1 MSPSERGR
9 RAAGRERSRQG
20 RAAGLDGLRGLAAL
34 SVVCFHVW
42 LYRFPDPTHV
52 RRRGALDYA
61 LSDFRLGLILFF
73 VLSGYLLYRGFAR
86 AALRRDGFVDVRLY
100 LRRRVARVVPAY
112 YLAMLGTLVL
122 LWGARNT
129 PGVRLP
135 AHQSDVALFA
145 FFAQNYSSHTL
156 LTLNPVTWTLCL
168 EVLFYTLLPL
178 LGVLAYRWSG
188 GRARRQAAALCGL
201 IALGL
206 VWNAGVFLAR
216 GGMVASKAL
225 PAYLPYF
232 GLGML
237 LALWVEREVARR
249 GERPRLG
256 ARATLA
262 LATLGLLGVVG
273 NAVWHSS
280 GAADVVPLLAAT
292 LQNLPAG
299 IGFAALVAAVVAGRG
314 AGARWSRFRPLAALG
329 VVSYGVYLWHLPL
342 MLFGKRLE
350 LLPHAFLPRLVVV
363 LAPAVAAG
371 TLSWLLVERT
381 MLALAAR
388 SERPRGARRRIGTAL
403 EARAAP

>member
-9 RAAGRERSRQG
+9 

-52 RRRGALDYA
+52 ERRAVLDYV
-61 LSDFRLGLILFF
+61 LSDFRHGLLLFF

-86 AALRRDGFVDVRLY
+86 AALRGDGFVDVRLY

-112 YLAMLGTLVL
+112 YVAMLGTFVL

-135 AHQSDVALFA
+135 AHQGDLVLFL
-145 FFAQNYSSHTL
+145 FFAQNFSSHTL
-156 LTLNPVTWTLCL
+156 LTFNPVTWTLCL
-168 EVLFYTLLPL
+168 EVMFYALLPV
-178 LGVLAYRWSG
+178 LGLVAYRWSRG
-188 GRARRQAAALCGL
+188 SARRQAF
-201 IALGL
+201 ALGGL
-206 VWNAGVFLAR
+206 LLLGLAWNAGVFLA
-216 GGMVASKAL
+216 GAGMMASKAL

-232 GLGML
+232 ALGML
-237 LALWVEREVARR
+237 VALWVEHGAARS
-249 GERPRLG
+249 GGQPRLG
-256 ARATLA
+256 IPVTIA
-262 LATLGLLGVVG
+262 LAGAGLAGVVG

-280 GAADVVPLLAAT
+280 GAADASPLVGAT

-299 IGFAALVAAVVAGRG
+299 VGFAALVAAVVAGRG
-314 AGARWSRFRPLAALG
+314 VAASWTRWRPLAAVGL
-329 VVSYGVYLWHLPL
+329 VSYGLYLWHLPV
-342 MLFGKRLE
+342 MLFCERFD

-363 LAPAVAAG
+363 LVPALAVATA
-371 TLSWLLVERT
+371 SWLLVERT

-388 SERPRGARRRIGTAL
+388 GGRSRRSSRRRIGGAL